1 MKKLGDA
8 IGDCWDDA
16 GHMGRD
22 ENSEAAEG
30 SSPCTPSSSVELIN
44 LSVCEG
50 GACPPPI
57 IPPPTHTN
65 SGCGFFG

>member
-8 IGDCWDDA
+8 IGRMDMA

-30 SSPCTPSSSVELIN
+30 FSPCTPSSSVELIN

-50 GACPPPI
+50 GLAPPL
-57 IPPPTHTN
+57 
-65 SGCGFFG
+65 